1 MIDVCA
7 RCGYPE
13 REHSYNGACY
23 GLCGKFER
31 IIEMTDKE
39 WHEAMAEIHNL
50 RFQLLHNMAPVM
62 ERTALRIRIRTL
74 LERLAQEYAE
84 QEATP

>member
-1 MIDVCA
+1 
-7 RCGYPE
+7 
-13 REHSYNGACY
+13 
-23 GLCGKFER
+23 
-31 IIEMTDKE
+31 MTDKE

-50 RFQLLHNMAPVM
+50 RFQLLHNMVPAP
-62 ERTALRIRIRTL
+62 ERDALRIRMRAL

>member
-1 MIDVCA
+1 
-7 RCGYPE
+7 
-13 REHSYNGACY
+13 
-23 GLCGKFER
+23 
-31 IIEMTDKE
+31 MTDKE

-50 RFQLLHNMAPVM
+50 RFQLLHNMVPAT
-62 ERTALRIRIRTL
+62 ERDALRIRMKTL